1 MFLKCADKKGPAAT
15 SLIEKVRFGLH
26 PSFGVDHVD
35 IKTTN
40 ENDEYAMTFKGWGS
54 FEIPT
59 TIYFRRT
66 TGLNPRNME
75 FTHMLHLDGA
85 GKWKTVSVFI
95 PKANAKKLGFK
106 V

>member
-1 MFLKCADKKGPAAT
+1 MFFKLADKGPSAT

-26 PSFGVDHVD
+26 PSFGVDYQD

-40 ENDEYAMTFKGWGS
+40 EKDEYAMTFKGWGC
-54 FEIPT
+54 FNIPI

-66 TGLNPRNME
+66 TGLNPRTMS
-75 FTHMLHLDGA
+75 FDHMLNFDGA
-85 GKWKTVSVFI
+85 GKWKTISIMI

-106 V
+106 M